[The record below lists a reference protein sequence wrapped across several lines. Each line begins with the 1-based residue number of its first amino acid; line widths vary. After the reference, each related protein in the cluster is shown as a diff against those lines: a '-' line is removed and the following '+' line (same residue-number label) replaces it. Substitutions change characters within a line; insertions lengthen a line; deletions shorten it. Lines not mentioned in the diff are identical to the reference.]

1 MDAVKFLKEVKRMCE
16 GQSVCVEDNKVCPI
30 VCYRNGY
37 CIGPALKTIEED
49 NFPKIVNIVE
59 QWSRKTR
66 SSEFLKYYPDA
77 TVDCHGMVD
86 ICPKAVDKNYT
97 PVNGCCNTHCDGD
110 TSCDE
115 CCYEYWTKE
124 VE

>member
-1 MDAVKFLKEVKRMCE
+1 MDAVKFLEEAKRMCE
-16 GQSVCVEDNKVCPI
+16 SYEECEACPANADGFDDCRIDNMQAIDAADAV
-30 VCYRNGY
+30 
-37 CIGPALKTIEED
+37 A
-49 NFPKIVNIVE
+49 IVE
-59 QWSRKTR
+59 KWSKENSIKTR
-66 SSEFLKYYPDA
+66 SSEFLKHYPDA

-115 CCYEYWTKE
+115 CCYEYWMQE

>member
-1 MDAVKFLKEVKRMCE
+1 MDAVKFLEEAKRMCE
-16 GQSVCVEDNKVCPI
+16 SYEECEACPAYADEFDDCRIDNMQAIDAADAV
-30 VCYRNGY
+30 
-37 CIGPALKTIEED
+37 A
-49 NFPKIVNIVE
+49 IVE
-59 QWSRKTR
+59 KWSKENSIKTR
-66 SSEFLKYYPDA
+66 SSEFLKHYPDA

-115 CCYEYWTKE
+115 CCYEYWMQE

>member
-1 MDAVKFLKEVKRMCE
+1 MDAVKFLEEAKRMCE
-16 GQSVCVEDNKVCPI
+16 SYEECEACPANADGFDDCRIDNMQDIDAADAV
-30 VCYRNGY
+30 
-37 CIGPALKTIEED
+37 A
-49 NFPKIVNIVE
+49 IVE
-59 QWSRKTR
+59 KWSKENSIKTR
-66 SSEFLKYYPDA
+66 SSEFLKHYPDA

-115 CCYEYWTKE
+115 CCYEYWMQE